1 MQKYI
6 LLRLLFIPPLL
17 VGISLIMFLV
27 THVMPGDP
35 AALAAG
41 RQAAPEQI
49 AEMRRS
55 MGLDQPLPTQYWIY
69 LQKAVQGD
77 LGISI
82 YTTRPVME
90 DIQTYLPA
98 SIELALAAMLLAILI
113 GIPLGIASGVQCDRL
128 VDHFGRVIS
137 LLGIS
142 MPVFWIALLFQ
153 LVFYKELGL
162 FPRGARIDTF
172 LATPNNITGLYIVD
186 SLLTGNWDVL
196 GSSLKHIFLP
206 ALALSLTTLAHIT
219 RMTRSSLLEV
229 MGQDYIR
236 TARAKGLTE
245 QAVIAWHAMK
255 NALNPVVTIMGLQF
269 GALISR
275 AFLVEVVFSWPG
287 IGQYAV
293 GSIFNVD
300 YYPIMGAVMTIAIVY
315 MLVNLLVDLL
325 YGWLDPMIRYA

>member
-6 LLRLLFIPPLL
+6 LLRFLFIPPLL
-17 VGISLIMFLV
+17 LGISLIMFLV
-27 THVMPGDP
+27 SHVMPGDP

-55 MGLDQPLPTQYWIY
+55 MGLDEPLPTQYWVY

-82 YTTRPVME
+82 YTTRPVLE
-90 DIQTYLPA
+90 DLRTYLPA
-98 SIELALAAMLLAILI
+98 SIELAIVAMLLAIVV
-113 GIPLGIASGVQCDRL
+113 GVPLGVASGIQSDRL
-128 VDHFGRVIS
+128 VDHIGRVVS

-142 MPVFWIALLFQ
+142 MPVFWIALLCQ
-153 LVFYKELGL
+153 LVFYKEMGL

-172 LATPNNITGLYIVD
+172 LTTPDQITGLYIVD

-196 GSSLKHIFLP
+196 GSSLKHIVLP
-206 ALALSLTTLAHIT
+206 AVTLSLTTLAHVT

-236 TARAKGLTE
+236 TARAKGLAE
-245 QAVIAWHAMK
+245 RAVIAWHAMK

-269 GALISR
+269 GHLISR

-293 GSIFNVD
+293 DAIFNVD
-300 YYPIMGAVMTIAIVY
+300 YYPIMGAVMVIAVVY
-315 MLVNLLVDLL
+315 MLVNLMVDLL
-325 YGWLDPMIRYA
+325 YGWLDPRVRYA

>member
-196 GSSLKHIFLP
+196 GSSLKHIFLT